1 MKRIKQYICL
11 LLAAALCLTACSSTT
26 GSEGTT
32 AAATQ
37 EATTAETTAAD
48 TGDGL
53 FTAGTYTGTGDGNN
67 GPITVEVVFDANS
80 IVSVTVTEHGETAGI
95 ADPALERIPAEI
107 VEYQSLAVDTVASAT
122 MTSNGILAAV
132 EDCVT
137 QAGGDVEALKTPIE
151 TEEAAKTEETQTADV
166 VVVGSGISGLTA
178 AIAAAE
184 AGSDVVVIE
193 KAATTGGTT
202 ALAGGY
208 LICVE
213 SELYADSGF
222 DDSLDTFREYWDER
236 MSYSGQDS
244 GYPDMER
251 WEYVVSQTGD
261 TVDWMSDLGV
271 TWQEEIFTGFGA
283 YPVAYNPG
291 GGRGLID
298 ELVTIAEGQG
308 VEILLECTGEELV
321 VDADG
326 AVTGIVA
333 ETADSIIT
341 FEAPAVILATG
352 GISQNAE
359 LVEQYS
365 PKVAQ
370 AGTISVA
377 AASSTGDGLL
387 MAIDAGAAVFDEFF
401 TSIYA
406 TTVDPEFQAAVADAA
421 TLTTTNQ
428 LGINANGERFASE
441 VPVYV
446 DALGSDMIQDGNA
459 PFWYI
464 YDSSNADVTAI
475 LEQGVEAGV
484 VAKGETIEELAGEM
498 GVDAATLQ
506 ATYDRYEELA
516 AAGEDEDFNK
526 PAENLVALETA
537 PYYAVKF
544 YPTTFGSQGGVLT
557 DSEGRV
563 LNDAGEVIS
572 GLYAAGEMSNRYYY
586 NENYVLAASL
596 GLYAVAG
603 RLAGAAAAADIQ

>member
-1 MKRIKQYICL
+1 MKNIKKYICL
-11 LLAAALCLTACSSTT
+11 LLAAALCLTACSTT
-26 GSEGTT
+26 SGDATT
-32 AAATQ
+32 AAATE
-37 EATTAETTAAD
+37 EATAAETTAAD
-48 TGDGL
+48 TGDGM
-53 FTAGTYTGTGDGNN
+53 FQPGTYTGVGTGRN
-67 GPITVEVVFDANS
+67 GDITVEVVFDANS
-80 IVSVTVTEHGETAGI
+80 IVSVTVTDHTETDGI

-107 VEYQSLAVDTVASAT
+107 VEYQSLAVDTVSSAT
-122 MTSNGILAAV
+122 LTSEGILQAV

-137 QAGGDVEALKTPIE
+137 QAGGDVDALKQPIE
-151 TEEAAKTEETQTADV
+151 TGEVEKTEETQTADV
-166 VVVGSGISGLTA
+166 VVAGSGISGLTA

-184 AGSDVVVIE
+184 AGADVVVIE
-193 KAATTGGTT
+193 KEATTGGTT

-208 LICVE
+208 LICVD
-213 SELYADSGF
+213 SEIYADSGF
-222 DDSLDTFREYWDER
+222 DDSLDTFREYWNER

-251 WEYVVSQTGD
+251 WEHVVSQTGA

-271 TWQEEIFTGFGA
+271 TWQDEIFTGFGA

-298 ELVTIAEGQG
+298 ELVSIAEGMG
-308 VEILLECTGEELV
+308 IEIILECTGEELV
-321 VDADG
+321 VDDNG

-352 GISQNAE
+352 GVSQNAE

-365 PKVAQ
+365 PKVAN

-377 AASSTGDGLL
+377 AAGSTGDGLL

-406 TTVDPEFQAAVADAA
+406 TTVDPEFTAAVSEAS
-421 TLTTTNQ
+421 TLTTVNQ
-428 LGINANGERFASE
+428 LGVNANGERFASE

-464 YDSSNADVTAI
+464 YDSSDADITAI

-484 VAKGETIEELAGEM
+484 VAKGETIEELAAAM
-498 GVDAATLQ
+498 DVDAAALQ

-516 AAGEDEDFNK
+516 AAGADEDYNK

-563 LNDAGEVIS
+563 LNEAGEVIS

>member
-1 MKRIKQYICL
+1 MKNIKKYICL
-11 LLAAALCLTACSSTT
+11 LLAAALCLSACSTTSTDA
-26 GSEGTT
+26 TT
-32 AAATQ
+32 AAATE
-37 EATTAETTAAD
+37 EATAAETTAAD
-48 TGDGL
+48 TEDGM
-53 FTAGTYTGTGDGNN
+53 FQPGTYTGVGTGRN
-67 GPITVEVVFDANS
+67 GDITVEVVFDANS
-80 IVSVTVTEHGETAGI
+80 IVSVTVTDHTETDGI

-107 VEYQSLAVDTVASAT
+107 VEYQSLAVDTVSSAT
-122 MTSNGILAAV
+122 LTSEGILQAV

-137 QAGGDVEALKTPIE
+137 QAGGDVEALKQPIE
-151 TEEAAKTEETQTADV
+151 TGEVEKTEETQTADV
-166 VVVGSGISGLTA
+166 VVAGSGISGLTA

-184 AGSDVVVIE
+184 AGADVVVIE
-193 KAATTGGTT
+193 KEATTGGTT

-208 LICVE
+208 LICVD
-213 SELYADSGF
+213 SEIYADSGF
-222 DDSLDTFREYWDER
+222 DDSLDTFREYWNER

-251 WEYVVSQTGD
+251 WEHVVSQTGA

-271 TWQEEIFTGFGA
+271 TWQDEIFTGFGA

-298 ELVTIAEGQG
+298 ELVSIAEGMG
-308 VEILLECTGEELV
+308 IEIILECTGEELV
-321 VDADG
+321 VDDNG

-352 GISQNAE
+352 GVSQNAE

-365 PKVAQ
+365 PKVAN

-377 AASSTGDGLL
+377 AAGSTGDGLL

-406 TTVDPEFQAAVADAA
+406 TTVDPEFTAAVSEAS
-421 TLTTTNQ
+421 TLTTVNQ
-428 LGINANGERFASE
+428 LGVNANGERFASE

-464 YDSSNADVTAI
+464 YDSSDADITAI

-484 VAKGETIEELAGEM
+484 VAKGETIEELAAAM
-498 GVDAATLQ
+498 DVDAAALQ

-516 AAGEDEDFNK
+516 AAGTDEDYNK

-563 LNDAGEVIS
+563 LNEAGEVIS

-603 RLAGAAAAADIQ
+603 RLAGVAAAADIQ